1 MNQLRI
7 GESEKRYGLASVFAI
22 KCHNCLCIKKVHT
35 SNRTAVEKGRS
46 LYEINAAVA
55 LDSAA
60 SVVDVTVSYD
70 FGWQKRGNGRTYD
83 SKSGQGS
90 VGGLRSKKLLAYSVK
105 STCCAMCR
113 KGHSP
118 DSHKCTKNW
127 SGSAKSMEADTAVQ
141 LMVKNP
147 DFKKAGIRIGTL
159 IGDEDS
165 STIAAVQRETSH
177 RVVKWS
183 DSNHQLVCGTWCEA
197 KDNPEYVF
205 KSLPKGKPLFSKSL
219 QTALYGV
226 LMEFTSRVL
235 KVAPG
240 GSSQLNESFNHMVA
254 TRAPKSKHYAS
265 SRSILLR
272 VAAAVCQKNFGAKHI
287 IDVRVEAGL
296 PPGTIAEEYCLRR
309 EVLQRAI
316 AVKRTT
322 LEAKRRRCY
331 LKNKRQRITIARES
345 REGITY
351 QSGMGLDLP
360 IETTCEIDEPLRE
373 DSPQVIVDIET
384 TGLASTADFVQIAA
398 KCGDQEFA
406 RYMLPS
412 QSINCHA
419 ADKTGL
425 SVVGGELHHY
435 NKIVTTIPPRE
446 VGKEF
451 IRFLGEC
458 GQQVLLLGHN
468 IVRFDAP
475 RIMRWLQGLGLLESF
490 VKGVYGVCDT
500 IPLIGQG
507 KVKKQEELAKLY
519 LKGEEWE
526 RIIAGSYNALT
537 DCQILYGLLAH
548 FKVSDTAITA
558 GALRLQT
565 LLQRQA
571 IAKKKAQFLETLQCL
586 RDHISK
592 NMMSKIAA
600 AGINMN
606 SLCDAFNRSGA
617 DGVKLCL
624 AVSVNGK
631 PRVTSNKKIIDKVI
645 DFLASSNEERG
656 MEVLP
661 KDIHRSML
669 DNCLPAAGQPF
680 LR

>member
-1 MNQLRI
+1 
-7 GESEKRYGLASVFAI
+7 
-22 KCHNCLCIKKVHT
+22 
-35 SNRTAVEKGRS
+35 
-46 LYEINAAVA
+46 
-55 LDSAA
+55 
-60 SVVDVTVSYD
+60 
-70 FGWQKRGNGRTYD
+70 
-83 SKSGQGS
+83 
-90 VGGLRSKKLLAYSVK
+90 
-105 STCCAMCR
+105 MCR

-118 DSHKCTKNW
+118 NSHKCTKNW

-141 LMVKNP
+141 IMVKNP

-183 DSNHQLVCGTWCEA
+183 DSNHVRKKFTGKLYKLASTHRELDRGSVIPYLKRCFNYALDQNKGNTEATTKALLSIAEHIFGSHSNCGTWCEA

-219 QTALYGV
+219 QTALHGV

-254 TRAPKSKHYAS
+254 TRAPKSRHYSS

-272 VAAAVCQKNFGAKHI
+272 VAAAVCQKNVGAKHI

-296 PPGTIAEEYCLRR
+296 PPGTIAEEYRLRR

-345 REGITY
+345 RERITY

-360 IETTCEIDEPLRE
+360 IETTCKIDEPLRE

-384 TGLASTADFVQIAA
+384 TGLASTADIVQIAA

-419 ADKTGL
+419 AEKTGL

-435 NKIVTTIPPRE
+435 SKVVTTIPPRE
-446 VGKEF
+446 VGEEF

-458 GQQVLLLGHN
+458 GPQALLLGHN

-526 RIIAGSYNALT
+526 RIIAGSHNALT

-565 LLQRQA
+565 LLQRPA

-606 SLCDAFNRSGA
+606 SLRDAFNGSGA

-631 PRVTSNKKIIDKVI
+631 PRVTSN
-645 DFLASSNEERG
+645 
-656 MEVLP
+656 
-661 KDIHRSML
+661 
-669 DNCLPAAGQPF
+669 
-680 LR
+680 

>member
-1 MNQLRI
+1 
-7 GESEKRYGLASVFAI
+7 
-22 KCHNCLCIKKVHT
+22 
-35 SNRTAVEKGRS
+35 
-46 LYEINAAVA
+46 
-55 LDSAA
+55 
-60 SVVDVTVSYD
+60 
-70 FGWQKRGNGRTYD
+70 
-83 SKSGQGS
+83 
-90 VGGLRSKKLLAYSVK
+90 
-105 STCCAMCR
+105 
-113 KGHSP
+113 
-118 DSHKCTKNW
+118 
-127 SGSAKSMEADTAVQ
+127 
-141 LMVKNP
+141 MVKNP

-183 DSNHQLVCGTWCEA
+183 NSNHVRKKFIGKLYKLANTHRELDRGSVIPYLKRCFNYALDQNKEYTEATTKALLSIAEHIFGSYSNCGTWCEA

-219 QTALYGV
+219 QTALHGV

-254 TRAPKSKHYAS
+254 TRALKSRHYAS
-265 SRSILLR
+265 SRSILLQ
-272 VAAAVCQKNFGAKHI
+272 VAAAVCQKNFGPKHI

-296 PPGTIAEEYCLRR
+296 PPGTIAEEYRLRR

-316 AVKRTT
+316 AVKP
-322 LEAKRRRCY
+322 E
-331 LKNKRQRITIARES
+331 
-345 REGITY
+345 
-351 QSGMGLDLP
+351 
-360 IETTCEIDEPLRE
+360 
-373 DSPQVIVDIET
+373 
-384 TGLASTADFVQIAA
+384 
-398 KCGDQEFA
+398 
-406 RYMLPS
+406 
-412 QSINCHA
+412 
-419 ADKTGL
+419 KTGL

-435 NKIVTTIPPRE
+435 NKVVTTIPPRE
-446 VGKEF
+446 VGEKF

-458 GQQVLLLGHN
+458 GPQVLLLGHN

-475 RIMRWLQGLGLLESF
+475 RIIRWLQGLGLLESF

-526 RIIAGSYNALT
+526 RIIAGSHNALT

-592 NMMSKIAA
+592 NMISKIAA

-606 SLCDAFNRSGA
+606 SLRDAFN
-617 DGVKLCL
+617 
-624 AVSVNGK
+624 
-631 PRVTSNKKIIDKVI
+631 
-645 DFLASSNEERG
+645 
-656 MEVLP
+656 
-661 KDIHRSML
+661 
-669 DNCLPAAGQPF
+669 
-680 LR
+680 